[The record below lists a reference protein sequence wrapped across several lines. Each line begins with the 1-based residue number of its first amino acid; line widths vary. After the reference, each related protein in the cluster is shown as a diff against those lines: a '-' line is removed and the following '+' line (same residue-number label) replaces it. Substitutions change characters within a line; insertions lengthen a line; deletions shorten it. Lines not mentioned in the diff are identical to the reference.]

1 MAINKY
7 TVVEAQNIQLGQIGS
22 AFHTTT
28 AQYIPPSGL
37 KIIMITMLTD
47 TEFSG
52 LIASDTDQNFGT
64 SAASPGTGGQ
74 TLTSS
79 HTFPAGI
86 TIFGR
91 WDSCTLNAAGDKVLI
106 YFGS

>member
-1 MAINKY
+1 MAIHKY
-7 TVVEAQNIQLGQIGS
+7 SVVEASNIQLGQAGS

-28 AQYIPPSGL
+28 NQYTPPSGL

-47 TEFSG
+47 TEFSE
-52 LIASDTDQNFGT
+52 LTASDTEQNFGT
-64 SAASPGTGGQ
+64 SAASPGTNGQ

-91 WDSCTLNAAGDKVLI
+91 WDSCTLNASGDKILI